1 MRDDVLREEFSAA
14 RREKVW
20 RRVRGVVEMNSNV
33 RAAVR
38 EGRKGE
44 VARVWEWIGSVGL
57 LEEAGA
63 WSLAGEKGRGREGE
77 GWGLGSGGGTG
88 GGRDGPTVEGRRE
101 VEMMGEGR
109 RWDEGRPV
117 Y

>member
-1 MRDDVLREEFSAA
+1 MRDDVLREVFSAA
-14 RREKVW
+14 RRERVW
-20 RRVRGVVEMNSNV
+20 RRVKAVVEMNSNV

-38 EGRKGE
+38 EGRLGE

-57 LEEAGA
+57 VDDGA
-63 WSLAGEKGRGREGE
+63 AWMSAAEKGRERYSLGTVGASTPDARE
-77 GWGLGSGGGTG
+77 
-88 GGRDGPTVEGRRE
+88 RDSPAAVEGRRE
-101 VEMMGEGR
+101 VQGGEGR